1 MRISKGT
8 DKVIE
13 CSVIEDTCTVV
24 ELNNEFEAALIIT
37 DKSFIVS
44 ILNNKIYIYDKT
56 DTCLKCIDIS
66 YLKGE

>member
-8 DKVIE
+8 DEVIE
-13 CSVIEDTCTVV
+13 CSVLEDTCTV
-24 ELNNEFEAALIIT
+24 ELNNEFETAVIIT
-37 DKSFIVS
+37 DRSFIVS
-44 ILNNKIYIYDKT
+44 IVNNKIYIYDKT